1 MNESEI
7 ENVNINNIKI
17 DRLPMNLRMPFQIMV
32 FEMMGIQDDTDRVLA
47 DGKIISDYIDNEENV
62 EVRELIKARKFEE
75 AAVIV
80 INEIKNEENFKRAA

>member
-1 MNESEI
+1 MSENNLEKI
-7 ENVNINNIKI
+7 NILEKKI

-47 DGKIISDYIDNEENV
+47 DGKIISDYIDNTENV

-80 INEIKNEENFKRAA
+80 ISEIKNEENFKHAA